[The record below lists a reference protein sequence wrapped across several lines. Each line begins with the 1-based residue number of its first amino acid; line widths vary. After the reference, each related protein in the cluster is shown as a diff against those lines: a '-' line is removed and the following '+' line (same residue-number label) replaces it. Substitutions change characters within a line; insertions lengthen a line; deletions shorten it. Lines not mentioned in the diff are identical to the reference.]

1 MEWKRNFHTHTCY
14 CDGKNTPD
22 EMVEEAVKK
31 QFSAIGFS
39 GHAYTSF
46 DTSYCMDDEAFGK
59 YLEDLT
65 RLQEEYRGR
74 IQILKGLEYDYY
86 AEQSCDEL
94 DYIIGSVHY
103 VEVNGTYY
111 PVDEGPEC
119 TERII
124 AACNGDPMEYA
135 ELYFNTVADVVRKT
149 DCDVIGHFDLIKK
162 FNRNGV
168 TLVDEHHPRYVAA
181 WKKAVAQLIPYGKP
195 FEINT
200 TPISWREDGAMYP
213 SLEILKEIHRLGGKI
228 TISSD
233 AHDRKYLDR
242 GFAEAVQLAKAA
254 EFEAV
259 TALDGNPQEIP
270 L

>member
-31 QFSAIGFS
+31 HFAALGFS

-46 DTSYCMDDEAFGK
+46 DTSYCMDDEAFGN
-59 YLEDLT
+59 YLEELT
-65 RLQEEYRGR
+65 RLQKKYQEK

-86 AEQSCDEL
+86 AEQSCKDL
-94 DYIIGSVHY
+94 DYTIGSVHY
-103 VEVNGTYY
+103 VEIGGKFY
-111 PVDEGPEC
+111 PVDESQEC

-124 AACNGDPMEYA
+124 HACDDDPMKYA
-135 ELYFNTVADVVRKT
+135 ELYFGTVADVVRKT
-149 DCDVIGHFDLIKK
+149 GCDIIGHFDLIKK

-168 TLVDEHHPRYVAA
+168 VLVDEHHPRYVTA
-181 WKKAVAQLIPYGKP
+181 WKKAVAQLVTYGKP

-200 TPISWREDGAMYP
+200 TPISWREDGEMYP
-213 SLEILKEIHRLGGKI
+213 SLEILQEIHCLGGKI

-233 AHDRKYLDR
+233 AHDRRYLDR
-242 GFAEAVQLAKAA
+242 GFPEAVQMAKAA
-254 EFEAV
+254 GFETAV
-259 TALDGNPQEIP
+259 ALDGNQGEIP

>member
-31 QFSAIGFS
+31 HFSAIGFS

-46 DTSYCMDDEAFGK
+46 DTSYCMDDMALGK
-59 YLEDLT
+59 YLADLS
-65 RLQEEYRGR
+65 RLQETYQDR

-86 AEQSCDEL
+86 AEQSREGL
-94 DYIIGSVHY
+94 DYTIGSVHY
-103 VEVNGTYY
+103 VEVNGAYY
-111 PVDEGPEC
+111 PVDESPEC
-119 TERII
+119 TKQII
-124 AACNGDPMEYA
+124 AECGGDAMAYA
-135 ELYFNTVADVVRKT
+135 ELYFGTVADVVWKT
-149 DCDVIGHFDLIKK
+149 GCDIIGHFDLIKK

-168 TLVDEHHPRYVAA
+168 VLVDEHHPRYVTA
-181 WKKAVAQLIPYGKP
+181 WKKAVAQLVPYGKP

-200 TPISWREDGAMYP
+200 TPISWREDGEMYP

-233 AHDRKYLDR
+233 AHDRRYLDR
-242 GFAEAVQLAKAA
+242 GFPEAVQMAKKAG
-254 EFEAV
+254 FETV
-259 TALDGNPQEIP
+259 TALDRDSKEI
-270 L
+270 LL